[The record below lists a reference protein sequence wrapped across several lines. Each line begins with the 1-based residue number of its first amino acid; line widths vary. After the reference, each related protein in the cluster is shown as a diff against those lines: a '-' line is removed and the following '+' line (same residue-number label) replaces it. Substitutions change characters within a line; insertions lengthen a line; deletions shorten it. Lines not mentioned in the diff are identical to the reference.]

1 MDAVDTLYANTRNN
15 PIEDLESH
23 LPLRV
28 HRYELRDEAC
38 PPGRWRGGIG
48 SVREVE
54 FLEDGGVSVE
64 GEGHVHAPWGFDGGS
79 SGETAHMSFRP
90 TQGNERRLP
99 SKLPNLS
106 TRAGDRIEVV
116 GPSGGGYGN
125 PFERDPIQVCED
137 VIDGYLSPE
146 RALTD
151 YGVVI
156 TEELT
161 VDDAA
166 TTRSRAG

>member
-1 MDAVDTLYANTRNN
+1 MFSAT
-15 PIEDLESH
+15 
-23 LPLRV
+23 
-28 HRYELRDEAC
+28 
-38 PPGRWRGGIG
+38 
-48 SVREVE
+48 
-54 FLEDGGVSVE
+54 
-64 GEGHVHAPWGFDGGS
+64 WGFDGGS

-90 TQGNERRLP
+90 RQGTERRLP

-137 VIDGYLSPE
+137 VIDGYLSPQ

-156 TEELT
+156 TEDLT

-166 TTRSRAG
+166 TVRTRAG